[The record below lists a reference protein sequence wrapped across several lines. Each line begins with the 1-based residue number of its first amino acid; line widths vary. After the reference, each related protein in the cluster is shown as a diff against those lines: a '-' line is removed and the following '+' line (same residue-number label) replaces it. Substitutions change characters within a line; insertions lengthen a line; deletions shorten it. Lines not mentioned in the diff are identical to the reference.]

1 MTEPAIPPELTSLHV
16 RTARALLAWS
26 QKDLAKAAEL
36 DLSAVRDFEREI
48 GTLPANTTQAIR
60 AALGTAGI
68 VFSADG
74 SVTGSTVPPIFG
86 ANASGVPVRWVSA
99 QDLAEWASRTDGPVS
114 LPTLLTRLVQASAG
128 PHVGLRFPSDE
139 GVRHAGWDG
148 VTDVAEGS
156 TYVPIGQAG
165 WEISAQS
172 SKIPQKASEDYRKRT
187 DDPAALD
194 PASSAFIFVTPRHW
208 PNKETWASER
218 QAEGRWR
225 EVRVYDANDLVHW
238 IEQHPAV
245 GLWIARRLG
254 KRPTA
259 ARELDEVWQEWSL
272 ATKVRLTEDL
282 VLADR
287 SEVSAA
293 LLRWLRKKPGILSLQ
308 GTTADEVVAFFHATL
323 SELPACYAEA
333 YRARTLV
340 VTTAEAARQLCNVP
354 SPLILLLT
362 EPEPG
367 LAQRLVQKG
376 HFVLLAYDER
386 TIRTDD
392 VRILP
397 RPSRQGIASA
407 LRDAGIPEPRA
418 QSLARDSA
426 GNLAV
431 LRRLMPAAPG
441 RSPAWAETMPP
452 RALLAALLA
461 GGWDESCEGDR
472 ARLAELAGQPY
483 DTLISDLTPYL
494 GAFDSPLQKVGSAWR
509 MASPSDAW
517 TLLAQYLTSVDL
529 SRFET
534 VAEAVMSASDPRFDM
549 DPALRWM
556 ADVYNVRP
564 EYSGLLRHGIGQV
577 LILLALWGSR
587 IHGVTNAAQRVDL
600 IVERLLRQADAQR
613 WWSLSG
619 DFRLLAEASPTAF
632 LDAIDDSLDQNDPPI
647 KVLFDE
653 DGEGP
658 MRSGPLPGLMWALE
672 ALAWLP
678 EYMLRVTHVLARLD
692 AIDIKPR
699 AVVNGPMN
707 SLKAIHT
714 IWCPQTRAPQA
725 LRMRALDLIRRHE
738 PKAAW
743 KLMLSIL
750 PRFHGCLTSTNV
762 PRWRDALIDQKEVVT
777 QNIIFDGAKNISQKL
792 TRDVGSD
799 PERWASLLDRLAD
812 LKPDTEAALEALD
825 AAEPEILDAAGRA
838 MLWQKLRRVLHH
850 HYSHPDAD
858 WTLSKEV
865 LQRLNAVY
873 ERFAPEDPIAQVAWL
888 FDDSVV
894 LPWPTGKS
902 WREKRNEVE
911 RARQV
916 AIISLYEEHGA
927 ESVLRVSHNTK
938 NAIHIGRVLYD
949 GGLPT
954 DSQNALIE
962 TAARSRHGQ
971 ERDVARGL
979 IMSAFRDH
987 GEAWAEALVA
997 RVQAGS
1003 WGDDALMAVMSALPC
1018 NRWTWDLI
1026 TKIGGDLPHA
1036 YWRQVGGFL
1045 IDADG
1050 DDLAYAIEWM
1060 LQVDRPVDALQ
1071 IFIENSQNECV
1082 PSTLIVRA
1090 MKDSIEKIE
1099 GNYDY
1104 ESIRYLISRAMSWL
1118 DDRCDVERDILVELE
1133 WKYLTYLEDSE
1144 RPPRV
1149 LTAMMSSQPKL
1160 FIEMVKLS
1168 FRPRQESGVKDPETS
1183 NPEKAR
1189 RLAEQAYRLLD
1200 LWSDI
1205 PGGRSDGTIDGT
1217 ILEAWIRE
1225 ARDLAKAVGREEIAD
1240 TMIGQMLSAAPSGAD
1255 GYWPAEAVRDV
1266 LDRFRSTRMSEGFYV
1281 GKRNRRGITT
1291 RMPDDGGS
1299 LERKEAAQYHE
1310 WAQGVELEHPFT
1322 ARVLRMIAD
1331 GYDREAIWMDE
1342 HAERSDWSQY

>member
-1 MTEPAIPPELTSLHV
+1 MTEPAIPPELTSRHV

-26 QKDLAKAAEL
+26 QKDLAEAADL
-36 DLSAVRDFEREI
+36 DLSAVRDSECEI
-48 GTLPANTTQAIR
+48 GTLPAYTAQAIQ

-74 SVTGSTVPPIFG
+74 SVRGPTVPPIFG

-99 QDLAEWASRTDGPVS
+99 QDLEEWASRTDGPVS

-128 PHVGLRFPSDE
+128 PHVRLRFPSDE

-165 WEISAQS
+165 WEISVQRS
-172 SKIPQKASEDYRKRT
+172 NISQKASEDYRKRT

-194 PASSAFIFVTPRHW
+194 PARSAFIFVTPRHW

-218 QAEGRWR
+218 QAEGPWR

-245 GLWIARRLG
+245 GLWIARRLD

-272 ATKVRLTEDL
+272 ATEVRLTEDL

-293 LLRWLRKKPGILSLQ
+293 LLRWLREEPGILSLQ

-354 SPLILLLT
+354 PPLILLLT

-386 TIRTDD
+386 AIRTGNLQP
-392 VRILP
+392 LP

-431 LRRLMPAAPG
+431 LRRLMPTAPG
-441 RSPAWAETMPP
+441 CLPTWAETVPP

-461 GGWDESCEGDR
+461 GGWDENCEGDR

-483 DTLISDLTPYL
+483 DTLVSDLTPYL

-529 SRFET
+529 NRFET
-534 VAEAVMSASDPRFDM
+534 VAEAVMNASDPRFDM
-549 DPALRWM
+549 DPTLRWM
-556 ADVYNVRP
+556 ADVYDVRP

-587 IHGVTNAAQRVDL
+587 IHGVINAAQRVDL

-678 EYMLRVTHVLARLD
+678 EYMSRVTHILARLD

-707 SLKAIHT
+707 SLSAIHT
-714 IWCPQTRAPQA
+714 IWCPQTSAPQA
-725 LRMRALDLIRRHE
+725 QRMRALDLIRRHQPE
-738 PKAAW
+738 AAW

-750 PRFHGCLTSTNV
+750 PHSHGCLTSTNI

-777 QNIIFDGAKNISQKL
+777 RNILFDGAKNISQKL
-792 TRDVGSD
+792 ARDVGSD
-799 PERWASLLDRLAD
+799 PERWTSLLDRLAD
-812 LKPDTEAALEALD
+812 LEPDTEAALEALE
-825 AAEPEILDAAGRA
+825 AVEPETLDAAGRA

-858 WTLSKEV
+858 WVLSKEV
-865 LQRLNAVY
+865 LQRLDAVY
-873 ERFAPEDPIAQVAWL
+873 ERFAPEDAIEQVAWL
-888 FDDSVV
+888 FDYSAV
-894 LPWPTGKS
+894 LPRPEE
-902 WREKRNEVE
+902 RDCEDEVDDGE
-911 RARQV
+911 RARQL
-916 AIISLYEEHGA
+916 AARG
-927 ESVLRVSHNTK
+927 VLS
-938 NAIHIGRVLYD
+938 D
-949 GGLPT
+949 GGISGILRLARHVSAPALIARALCRSGLPA
-954 DSQNALIE
+954 QNIDALIE
-962 TAARSRHGQ
+962 AAAQGRYEA
-971 ERDVARGL
+971 EREMARDL
-979 IMSAFRDH
+979 IMSVCEDR
-987 GEAWAEALVA
+987 GKAWAEALIA
-997 RVQAGS
+997 RVQAEA
-1003 WGDDALMAVMSALPC
+1003 WGDEALMVVLSLLPC
-1018 NRWTWDLI
+1018 NRWTWDLVS
-1026 TKIGGDLPHA
+1026 TIGGDLPHA
-1036 YWRQVGGFL
+1036 YWRQVKGFL
-1045 IDADG
+1045 IDAQG
-1050 DDLAYAIEWM
+1050 ADLTYAIERM
-1060 LQVDRPVDALQ
+1060 VDVDRPFDALA
-1071 IFIENSQNECV
+1071 IMFSHRTKENF
-1082 PSTLIVRA
+1082 PSDIIIKTLENFSINVKSANHSHMVQHYVIWA
-1090 MKDSIEKIE
+1090 MME
-1099 GNYDY
+1099 
-1104 ESIRYLISRAMSWL
+1104 L
-1118 DDRCDVERDILVELE
+1118 DKRSEIDLDILINLEL
-1133 WKYLTYLEDSE
+1133 KYIYFLQKTK

-1149 LTAMMSSQPKL
+1149 LMSSISSCPEL
-1160 FIEMVKLS
+1160 FVNLLVAGYKSAEESEIEELQVTGPEEARRIGQNARNLL
-1168 FRPRQESGVKDPETS
+1168 RIWNHIPGQGDNGVLDTGVLEAWI
-1183 NPEKAR
+1183 NEAR
-1189 RLAEQAYRLLD
+1189 RLAE
-1200 LWSDI
+1200 SV
-1205 PGGRSDGTIDGT
+1205 GRSD
-1217 ILEAWIRE
+1217 
-1225 ARDLAKAVGREEIAD
+1225 IAD

-1266 LDRFRSTRMSEGFYV
+1266 LDRFRSTRMSEGFCV
-1281 GKRNRRGITT
+1281 GKGNRRGVTT
-1291 RMPDDGGS
+1291 REPDDGGS
-1299 LERKEAAQYHE
+1299 LERKEAARYRE
-1310 WAQGVELEHPFT
+1310 WAQGVEPGHPYT

-1331 GYDREAIWMDE
+1331 GYDRQAVRMDE
-1342 HAERSDWSQY
+1342 HAERSDWS